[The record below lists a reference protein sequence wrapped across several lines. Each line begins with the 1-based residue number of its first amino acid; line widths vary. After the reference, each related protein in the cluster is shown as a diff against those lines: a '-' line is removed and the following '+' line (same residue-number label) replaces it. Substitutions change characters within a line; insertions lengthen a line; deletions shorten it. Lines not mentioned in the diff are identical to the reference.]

1 VSEATGELERRVLLL
16 LPTARDNRLACEVLE
31 RGGVPSAGCSDA
43 HDLARCLAQGAAAVV
58 VGEEW
63 LPRGVEAELA
73 LVVARQ
79 PQWSDLPILVMARTG
94 ANSPQVARAVAQL
107 GNVTVL
113 ERPIR
118 LAALVTAVGSA
129 ARARHRQYQ
138 LREYL
143 QSLAHARNE
152 LADVARAKDEFLATL
167 GHELRNPL
175 APMRSALAVLEDA
188 HTPAARR
195 VELQALLARQVNHMV
210 HLVDDLIDVSRLTR
224 GSIELRPQRIDLREV
239 ISSAIEL
246 SQPLIAARR
255 HRLEVGVDDGPYWI
269 EADVVRLTQVVSN
282 LLNNSAKYSPPGGE
296 IRISVTG
303 EGEGKG
309 EDAGADEIRV
319 EVADNGIGIEP
330 DVLPHVFDMF
340 TQGREIEHRAQ
351 DGLGIGLTLVK
362 RLVQLHGGRIRAAS
376 EGKGRGAQFVVHLP
390 RAAPP
395 VSPAMPAPC
404 SANAGGAQRR
414 GLRVLVVDDNRD
426 AAETLGMVLELIGL
440 ERRLVHSGPEAL
452 DALADARADV
462 VLLDIGM
469 PGMDGYEV
477 ARRIRG
483 SEALRDLPLIA
494 LTGWGQLDDLR
505 RTREAGF
512 DHHLTKPVDLDQ
524 LTALLDAI
532 GAALAA

>member
-31 RGGVPSAGCSDA
+31 RGGVPSAGCRDA
-43 HDLARCLAQGAAAVV
+43 HDLADRLAQGAAAVV

-63 LPRGVEAELA
+63 LPRGVETELA
-73 LVVARQ
+73 QVVARQ
-79 PQWSDLPILVMARTG
+79 PQWSDLPVLVMARTG
-94 ANSPQVARAVAQL
+94 VDSPQVARAIAQL

-118 LAALVTAVGSA
+118 LASLVTAVGSA
-129 ARARHRQYQ
+129 VRARQRQYE

-143 QSLAHARNE
+143 QSLANARNE

-175 APMRSALAVLEDA
+175 APMRSALAVLDDA
-188 HTPAARR
+188 RTPAARR
-195 VELQALLARQVNHMV
+195 AELQALLVRQVNHMV

-224 GSIELRPQRIDLREV
+224 GSIELRPQRIDLRDA

-246 SQPLIAARR
+246 SQPLITARR
-255 HRLEVGVDDGPYWI
+255 HRLDVAMDGGPFWI
-269 EADVVRLTQVVSN
+269 EADVVRLTQVISN

-296 IRISVTG
+296 IRVSVTV
-303 EGEGKG
+303 EGDDTDGG
-309 EDAGADEIRV
+309 EIRL
-319 EVADNGIGIEP
+319 EVADNGVGIEP
-330 DVLPHVFDMF
+330 DVLPRVFDMF
-340 TQGREIEHRAQ
+340 TQGRDIEHRAQ

-376 EGKGRGAQFVVHLP
+376 EGKGCGAQFVVHLP
-390 RAAPP
+390 RAAAAGLSA
-395 VSPAMPAPC
+395 VSAPRP
-404 SANAGGAQRR
+404 GGADEAGRR
-414 GLRVLVVDDNRD
+414 SLRVLIVDDNRD
-426 AAETLGMVLELIGL
+426 AAETLGMVLELMGI

-452 DALADARADV
+452 DVLADAHADV

-477 ARRIRG
+477 ARRIRS
-483 SEALRDLPLIA
+483 SEALRKLPLIA
-494 LTGWGQLDDLR
+494 LTGWGQLDDVR

-512 DHHLTKPVDLDQ
+512 DHHLTKPVDLEH
-524 LTALLDAI
+524 LTALLDTI
-532 GAALAA
+532 GAARAA